1 MNHSRLCKIVDRGI
15 KASARKGPRGMNAQ
29 NGSTKKRAWMVPAVL
44 VAVAVLL
51 VGTVMMSALGG
62 SGSDGA
68 AAPSTPVESAPTQ
81 VEGPPDLSEAERHD
95 PDDLLA
101 AGPVEAP
108 VTLVVFSDYQCPFCA
123 RWSEETLPLMME
135 HVQAG
140 DLRIEWRD
148 VNVFG
153 PASERAARAS
163 YAAALQGAFWEY
175 HDALFQDGQKRSEGQ
190 LSEEALTALAEELG
204 LDPDQFAEDMDS
216 AQTAEQISTN
226 EQLGLGLGAYS
237 TPTFVL
243 GGEPIVGAQPS
254 QVFQDAFDQALTGS
268 E

>member
-1 MNHSRLCKIVDRGI
+1 MSTGNDSR
-15 KASARKGPRGMNAQ
+15 
-29 NGSTKKRAWMVPAVL
+29 KKRTWVVPAVL

-51 VGTVMMSALGG
+51 VGTVIVSALGG
-62 SGSDGA
+62 TGSTGA
-68 AAPSTPVESAPTQ
+68 AEPSAPAEPAPTR
-81 VEGPPDLSEAERHD
+81 VEGLQLSEAERHD
-95 PDDLLA
+95 PEDLLA
-101 AGPVEAP
+101 AGPVDAP

-135 HVQAG
+135 HVDAG

-163 YAAALQGAFWEY
+163 YAAARQGAFWEY
-175 HDALFQDGQKRSEGQ
+175 HDALFEGGHKRSEAQ

-204 LDPDQFAEDMDS
+204 LDPDQFSEDMAS
-216 AQTAEQISTN
+216 EQTAEQIATN

-237 TPTFVL
+237 TPMFVL
-243 GGEPIVGAQPS
+243 GGQPIVGAQPS
-254 QVFQDAFDQALTGS
+254 PVFQEAFDQALAAA